1 MLYLV
6 TINAQLVSLY
16 CGTQFRRL
24 QVDADNRLG
33 IETEESEYKIVA
45 IMRQLRTML
54 GKSWANAFKVSP
66 SANAL
71 HEIIE
76 WCWCDSSLERVY
88 PYFLSSVRVEVVR
101 RVIRNMDDETFQRTA
116 LLMADE
122 RTPMRFRALVYE
134 IAKTKLLEQGILEHL
149 EYWSKYRLCEFDFSD
164 DNFRELNKSMK
175 KRHGM
180 DLD

>member
-1 MLYLV
+1 
-6 TINAQLVSLY
+6 
-16 CGTQFRRL
+16 
-24 QVDADNRLG
+24 
-33 IETEESEYKIVA
+33 
-45 IMRQLRTML
+45 
-54 GKSWANAFKVSP
+54 
-66 SANAL
+66 
-71 HEIIE
+71 
-76 WCWCDSSLERVY
+76 
-88 PYFLSSVRVEVVR
+88 
-101 RVIRNMDDETFQRTA
+101 
-116 LLMADE
+116 MADE